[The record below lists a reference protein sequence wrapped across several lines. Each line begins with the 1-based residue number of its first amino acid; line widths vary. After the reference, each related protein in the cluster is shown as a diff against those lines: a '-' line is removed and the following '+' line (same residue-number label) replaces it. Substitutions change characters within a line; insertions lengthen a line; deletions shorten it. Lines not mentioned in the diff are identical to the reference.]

1 MFAGNNGVN
10 FTLVGP
16 RWDRGGTRFGL
27 GLGVW
32 ERTDGRGSLLSV
44 LGEVSHTK
52 CWALVSGLEVM
63 SPMPSSRSV

>member
-1 MFAGNNGVN
+1 MFAANNGVN

-16 RWDRGGTRFGL
+16 RWDKIWPGFGSL
-27 GLGVW
+27 GA
-32 ERTDGRGSLLSV
+32 DGRGSLLSA

-63 SPMPSSRSV
+63 SSRSV